1 MLTFY
6 YAPQTRA
13 TRIYQLLDE
22 LGALES
28 VAVETV
34 TVPRRDGTGG
44 RDARNPHPEGKVPTL
59 VHDGEMIWESPA
71 IVLYLTDLFPE
82 AGLGRRPGEKGRG
95 RYLSWLAWY
104 GDVLEPVIHFRFLEI
119 ENPGLT
125 NTFRS
130 YDDAMDRLC
139 TALAEAPYL
148 VGDRYTG
155 ADLLIASTFLWFPDF
170 VPEDAAFN
178 AWLERCAD
186 RPAVKRNLER
196 EQRLMG
202 A

>member
-44 RDARNPHPEGKVPTL
+44 RDSRNPHPEGKVPTL

-82 AGLGRRPGEKGRG
+82 AGLGPRPGEKGRG

-119 ENPGLT
+119 DNPGLT

-139 TALAEAPYL
+139 TAVAEAPYL

-186 RPAVKRNLER
+186 RPAVKRNFER
-196 EQRLMG
+196 EQRLIG